1 MNSPQFP
8 FGFGLSYTNF
18 RYGTTEISAKQ
29 LPAST
34 LNSAASGNSAV
45 VLSASA
51 SVTNGGQKAGE
62 EVVQLYLGIRGTSI
76 AQPVRALKGF
86 QRVTL
91 APGESKTVKFDLRP
105 EAFSVWTDQEKF
117 AVEPSQV
124 SVWIGPDSAHGSE
137 AKLEIVP

>member
-1 MNSPQFP
+1 MNTPQFP
-8 FGFGLSYTNF
+8 FGFGLSYTTF
-18 RYGTTEISAKQ
+18 RYGMTEISAKQ
-29 LPAST
+29 LHVQALNPA
-34 LNSAASGNSAV
+34 LKGNSSM
-45 VLSASA
+45 VLTASA
-51 SVTNGGQKAGE
+51 SVTNAGQKTAE

-91 APGESKTVKFDLRP
+91 APGETKTIKFDLGP
-105 EAFSVWTDQEKF
+105 DTFSVWTDQQRF

-124 SVWIGPDSAHGSE
+124 SVWIAPDSAHGSE